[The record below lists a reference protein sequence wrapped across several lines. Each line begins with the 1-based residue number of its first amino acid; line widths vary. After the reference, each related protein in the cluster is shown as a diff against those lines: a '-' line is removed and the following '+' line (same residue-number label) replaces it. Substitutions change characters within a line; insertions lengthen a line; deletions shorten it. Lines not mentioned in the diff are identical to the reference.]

1 MGQAA
6 VARHAGITRS
16 HLSMIEAGTRAPS
29 WPVLT
34 RIAAVLGSDL
44 SVRLFPGREP
54 RLRDRFQAPMVEAL
68 LKMLPD
74 RWSRAVEVAVHRPA
88 RGFIDCVIS
97 DRDMPRIVS
106 IEAHSEIR
114 RLEAL
119 IRSAIDKSE
128 SLPSSDLWPFL
139 SAGTARPPIHRVL
152 LLRSTAAN
160 REIARSFAATLSA
173 AYPARTAEVVAAL
186 ARSRPSVARQRHRLG
201 PRRTRQRDDP
211 PRRASRRDTRAL
223 TVSDQFPLEGS
234 GWARFLAYCPRPVN
248 VAGRRRRPKS
258 FRGLRAPREPKMFTQ
273 TDARRVVERVPTRTA
288 PDDRP
293 TGFGG
298 GLCYALGPS
307 PSST

>member
-1 MGQAA
+1 MQVVADRAADERLRGIVGDLRRLREDAGVGQAA
-6 VARHAGITRS
+6 AARHAGITRS
-16 HLSMIEAGTRAPS
+16 HLSMTEAGTRAPS
-29 WPVLT
+29 WSVLT

-44 SVRLFPGREP
+44 SVRLFPGGAP

-68 LKMLPD
+68 LKMLPG
-74 RWSRAVEVAVHRPA
+74 RWSRAGEVAVHRQV

-97 DRDMPRIVS
+97 DRDRPRIVS

-186 ARSRPSVARQRHRLG
+186 L
-201 PRRTRQRDDP
+201 DP
-211 PRRASRRDTRAL
+211 DRAW
-223 TVSDQFPLEGS
+223 QGS
-234 GWARFLAYCPRPVN
+234 GIIWARVEQGEATILPGVPRGVT
-248 VAGRRRRPKS
+248 VGR
-258 FRGLRAPREPKMFTQ
+258 
-273 TDARRVVERVPTRTA
+273 
-288 PDDRP
+288 
-293 TGFGG
+293 
-298 GLCYALGPS
+298 
-307 PSST
+307 